1 MSKMKFAALA
11 AMATASVLMVA
22 GCASTT
28 EATPTAAATTDAMSI
43 PMVEVDAAAAAL
55 LPDSYKTAGI
65 NVASDIPYAPMEMFD
80 ENNKPTGFD
89 YDLSQSIAQKLG
101 VTISFNKQAW
111 DSIIP
116 SLQAGNHD
124 IIMSGMNDTLERQAT
139 LDYVDYF
146 KGGFAIVVAK
156 GNPNKVATLLD
167 LCGQPV
173 TIQKATVQGDM
184 LKALTPQC
192 VAAGKKAVVINEYP
206 SDPEALNAL
215 RAGKGIADVMDAPIA
230 AYAAQT
236 AGKGQYF
243 ELITDAAN
251 PNGYEPVFTGIGIL
265 KTNKELTAAL
275 QAAVQ
280 SLIDDGTYG
289 KILAK
294 WNLSSFGV
302 AEATINGTKK

>member
-28 EATPTAAATTDAMSI
+28 DATPTASATTDSMAI
-43 PMVEVDAAAAAL
+43 PMVEVDSAAAAL
-55 LPDSYKTAGI
+55 LPADFKTKGI

-101 VTISFNKQAW
+101 VTVSFNKQAW

-124 IIMSGMNDTLERQAT
+124 IIMSGMNDTVERQAT

-156 GNPNKVATLLD
+156 GNPNKVASLLD

-215 RAGKGIADVMDAPIA
+215 RAGKGVADVMDAPIA

-236 AGKGQYF
+236 SGKGQYF
-243 ELITDAAN
+243 DLITDAAN
-251 PNGYEPVFTGIGIL
+251 PNGYEPVYTGIGIL
-265 KTNKELTAAL
+265 KANKELTAAL

-280 SLIDDGTYG
+280 SLINDGTYG

-302 AEATINGTKK
+302 TEATINGTKK

>member
-28 EATPTAAATTDAMSI
+28 DATPTASATTDSMAI
-43 PMVEVDAAAAAL
+43 PMVEVDSAAAAL
-55 LPDSYKTAGI
+55 LPADFKTKGI

-124 IIMSGMNDTLERQAT
+124 IIMSGMNDTVERQAT

-146 KGGFAIVVAK
+146 KGGFSIVVAK
-156 GNPNKVATLLD
+156 GNPNKVASLLD

-251 PNGYEPVFTGIGIL
+251 PNGYEPVYTGIGIL
-265 KTNKELTAAL
+265 KANKELTAAL

-302 AEATINGTKK
+302 TEATINGTKK

>member
-11 AMATASVLMVA
+11 AMATASVLLVA
-22 GCASTT
+22 GCSSTT
-28 EATPTAAATTDAMSI
+28 ATPSATPTVAAPTI
-43 PMVEVDAAAAAL
+43 PTVEVDSAAAAL
-55 LPDSYKTAGI
+55 LPAKYKTAGI

-101 VTISFNKQAW
+101 VTVSFNKQAW

-124 IIMSGMNDTLERQAT
+124 IIMSGMNDTVERQAT

-156 GNPNKVATLLD
+156 GNPNKVSTLLD

-192 VAAGKKAVVINEYP
+192 VSAGKKAVVINEYP

-251 PNGYEPVFTGIGIL
+251 PNGYEPVYTGIGIL
-265 KTNKELTAAL
+265 KANKELTAAL

-280 SLIDDGTYG
+280 SLINDGTYG

-302 AEATINGTKK
+302 TEATINGTKK

>member
-11 AMATASVLMVA
+11 AMATASVLLVA
-22 GCASTT
+22 GCSATT
-28 EATPTAAATTDAMSI
+28 TATPTASATTDVSAI

-55 LPDSYKTAGI
+55 LPESYKTDGI
-65 NVASDIPYAPMEMFD
+65 DVASDIPYAPMEMFD

-101 VTISFNKQAW
+101 ITIRFNKQAW

-124 IIMSGMNDTLERQAT
+124 IIMSGMNDTVERQAT
-139 LDYVDYF
+139 LSFVDYF

-156 GNPNKVATLLD
+156 GNPNKVASLLD

-192 VAAGKKAVVINEYP
+192 VAAGKKAVIVNEYP

-236 AGKGQYF
+236 AGDGEYF

-251 PNGYEPVFTGIGIL
+251 PNGYEPVYTGIGIL
-265 KTNKELTAAL
+265 KENKELTAAL

-280 SLIDDGTYG
+280 SLINDGTYA

-294 WNLSSFGV
+294 WNLSSFGIT
-302 AEATINGTKK
+302 EATINGTKS

>member
-11 AMATASVLMVA
+11 AMATASVLLVA

-28 EATPTAAATTDAMSI
+28 TATPTASANTDESAI
-43 PMVEVDAAAAAL
+43 PAVQVDSAAAAL
-55 LPDSYKTAGI
+55 LPAKYKTAGI

-80 ENNKPTGFD
+80 DENNPTGFD

-101 VTISFNKQAW
+101 VKISFNKQAW

-124 IIMSGMNDTLERQAT
+124 IIMSGMNDTVERQAT

-146 KGGFAIVVAK
+146 KGGFSIVVAK
-156 GNPNKVATLLD
+156 GNPQGVKTLTD

-192 VAAGKKAVVINEYP
+192 TAAGKKAVIINEYP

-236 AGKGQYF
+236 SGKGQYF
-243 ELITDAAN
+243 DLITDAAN
-251 PNGYEPVFTGIGIL
+251 PNGYEAVYTGIGVL
-265 KTNKELTAAL
+265 KANKELTAAL
-275 QAAVQ
+275 QKAVQ

-302 AEATINGTKK
+302 TTATINGTKK

>member
-11 AMATASVLMVA
+11 AMATASVLLVA
-22 GCASTT
+22 GCSATT
-28 EATPTAAATTDAMSI
+28 TATPTASATTDVSAI

-55 LPDSYKTAGI
+55 LPESYKTDGI
-65 NVASDIPYAPMEMFD
+65 DVASDIPYAPMEMFD

-101 VTISFNKQAW
+101 ITIRFNKQAW

-124 IIMSGMNDTLERQAT
+124 IIMSGMNDTVERQAT
-139 LDYVDYF
+139 LSFVDYF
-146 KGGFAIVVAK
+146 KGGFAIVVTK
-156 GNPNKVATLLD
+156 GNPNKVASLLD

-192 VAAGKKAVVINEYP
+192 VAAGKKAVIVNEYP

-236 AGKGQYF
+236 AGDGEYF

-251 PNGYEPVFTGIGIL
+251 PNGYEPVYTGIGIL
-265 KTNKELTAAL
+265 KENKELTAAL

-280 SLIDDGTYG
+280 SLINDGTYA

-294 WNLSSFGV
+294 WNLSSFGIT
-302 AEATINGTKK
+302 EATINGTKS

>member
-1 MSKMKFAALA
+1 MSKMKFAAVAALA
-11 AMATASVLMVA
+11 TSAVLMMA
-22 GCASTT
+22 GCSSTPA
-28 EATPTAAATTDAMSI
+28 ATPSASATTDAMAI
-43 PMVEVDAAAAAL
+43 PTVSVDSAAAAM
-55 LPDSYKTAGI
+55 LPEKYKTAGI

-101 VTISFNKQAW
+101 VTVSFNKQAW

-124 IIMSGMNDTLERQAT
+124 IIMSGMNDTVERQKN

-156 GNPNKVATLLD
+156 GNPAGVKTLMD

-192 VAAGKKAVVINEYP
+192 VAAGKKAVIINEYP

-251 PNGYEPVFTGIGIL
+251 PNGYEPVFTGIGVL
-265 KTNKELTAAL
+265 KANKELTAAI

-302 AEATINGTKK
+302 TTASINGTKS

>member
-1 MSKMKFAALA
+1 MSKMKFAAFA
-11 AMATASVLMVA
+11 AMATASVLMFA

-28 EATPTAAATTDAMSI
+28 EATPTASATADAMSI

-55 LPDSYKTAGI
+55 LPESYKTDGI
-65 NVASDIPYAPMEMFD
+65 DVASDIPYAPMEMFD

-101 VTISFNKQAW
+101 VTLRFNKQAW

-124 IIMSGMNDTLERQAT
+124 IIMSGMNDTVERQAT

-146 KGGFAIVVAK
+146 KGGFAIVVNK
-156 GNPNKVATLLD
+156 GNPNKVASLLD

-173 TIQKATVQGDM
+173 TIQKATVQGDL
-184 LKALTPQC
+184 LKALTPEC
-192 VAAGKKAVVINEYP
+192 IAAGKKAVVINEYP

-251 PNGYEPVFTGIGIL
+251 PNGYEPVYTGIGIL
-265 KTNKELTAAL
+265 KENKELTAAL

-280 SLIDDGTYG
+280 SLINDGTYG

-294 WNLSSFGV
+294 WNLTSFGV
-302 AEATINGTKK
+302 TEATINGTKK

>member
-1 MSKMKFAALA
+1 
-11 AMATASVLMVA
+11 
-22 GCASTT
+22 
-28 EATPTAAATTDAMSI
+28 
-43 PMVEVDAAAAAL
+43 
-55 LPDSYKTAGI
+55 
-65 NVASDIPYAPMEMFD
+65 MEMFD
-80 ENNKPTGFD
+80 ASNMPTGFD

-101 VTISFNKQAW
+101 VTVSFNKQAW

-124 IIMSGMNDTLERQAT
+124 IIMSGMNDTVERQKT

-146 KGGFAIVVAK
+146 KGGFAIVVAA
-156 GNPNKVATLLD
+156 GNPNKISTLLD

-192 VAAGKKAVVINEYP
+192 VKAGKTAVVINEYP

-215 RAGKGIADVMDAPIA
+215 RAGKGVADVMDAPIA

-243 ELITDAAN
+243 DLITDAAN
-251 PNGYEPVFTGIGIL
+251 PNGYEAVFTGIGIL
-265 KTNKELTAAL
+265 KANKELTAAL

-280 SLIDDGTYG
+280 SLIADGTYG

-294 WNLSSFGV
+294 WNLSNFGV
-302 AEATINGTKK
+302 AEATINGTKS

>member
-1 MSKMKFAALA
+1 MSKMKFAAAA
-11 AMATASVLMVA
+11 AMATAAVLLVA
-22 GCASTT
+22 GCSSTT
-28 EATPTAAATTDAMSI
+28 TATPTASATADAATI
-43 PMVEVDAAAAAL
+43 PTVSVDSAAAAL
-55 LPDSYKTAGI
+55 LPAKYMTAGI

-80 ENNKPTGFD
+80 ASNKPTGFD

-101 VTISFNKQAW
+101 VTVSFNKQAW

-124 IIMSGMNDTLERQAT
+124 IIMSGMNDTVERQKT

-146 KGGFAIVVAK
+146 KGGFSIVVAK
-156 GNPNKVATLLD
+156 GNPQGVKTLTD

-192 VAAGKKAVVINEYP
+192 TAAGKKAVIINEYP

-243 ELITDAAN
+243 DLITDAAN
-251 PNGYEPVFTGIGIL
+251 PNGYQAVYTGIGVL
-265 KTNKELTAAL
+265 KANTKLTAAL

-280 SLIDDGTYG
+280 SLIADGTYG

-294 WNLSSFGV
+294 WNLSNFGV
-302 AEATINGTKK
+302 TTATINGTKK

>member
-11 AMATASVLMVA
+11 AMATASVLLVA

-28 EATPTAAATTDAMSI
+28 NATPTASANTDEAAI
-43 PMVEVDAAAAAL
+43 PAVQVDAAAAAL
-55 LPDSYKTAGI
+55 LPEKYKTAGI

-80 ENNKPTGFD
+80 DENNPTGFD

-101 VTISFNKQAW
+101 VKISFNKQAW

-124 IIMSGMNDTLERQAT
+124 IIMSGMNDTVERQAT

-146 KGGFAIVVAK
+146 KGGFSIVVAK
-156 GNPNKVATLLD
+156 GNPEGIKTLTD
-167 LCGQPV
+167 LCGKPV

-192 VAAGKKAVVINEYP
+192 TAAGKKAVIINEYP

-236 AGKGQYF
+236 SGKGQYF
-243 ELITDAAN
+243 DLITDAAN
-251 PNGYEPVFTGIGIL
+251 PNGYEAVYTGIGIL
-265 KTNKELTAAL
+265 KANKELTAAL
-275 QAAVQ
+275 QKAVQ

-294 WNLSSFGV
+294 WNLTNFGV
-302 AEATINGTKK
+302 TTATINGTKK

>member
-11 AMATASVLMVA
+11 AMATASVLLVA

-28 EATPTAAATTDAMSI
+28 TATPTASATTDSAAI
-43 PMVEVDAAAAAL
+43 PTVQADAAAAAL
-55 LPDSYKTAGI
+55 LPAKYKTAGI

-80 ENNKPTGFD
+80 DANKPTGFD
-89 YDLSQSIAQKLG
+89 YDLSQSIGQKLG
-101 VTISFNKQAW
+101 VTVSFNKQAW

-124 IIMSGMNDTLERQAT
+124 IIMSGMNDTVERQAT

-146 KGGFAIVVAK
+146 KGGFSIVVAK
-156 GNPNKVATLLD
+156 GNPQGVKTLTD

-192 VAAGKKAVVINEYP
+192 TAAGKKAVIINEYP

-215 RAGKGIADVMDAPIA
+215 RAGKGVADVMDAPIA

-236 AGKGQYF
+236 SGKGQYF
-243 ELITDAAN
+243 DLITDAAN
-251 PNGYEPVFTGIGIL
+251 PNGYQAVYTGIGVL
-265 KTNKELTAAL
+265 KANKELTSAL

-280 SLIDDGTYG
+280 SLINDGTYG

-294 WNLSSFGV
+294 WNLSNFGV
-302 AEATINGTKK
+302 QTATINGTKK

>member
-11 AMATASVLMVA
+11 AMATASVLLVA

-28 EATPTAAATTDAMSI
+28 ATPTASATADSNAI
-43 PMVEVDAAAAAL
+43 PTVQVDSAAAAL
-55 LPDSYKTAGI
+55 LPEKYKTAGI

-80 ENNKPTGFD
+80 EENKPTGFD

-124 IIMSGMNDTLERQAT
+124 IIMSGMNDTVERQAT

-156 GNPNKVATLLD
+156 GNPQGIKTLTD

-192 VAAGKKAVVINEYP
+192 TAAGKKAVIINEYP

-215 RAGKGIADVMDAPIA
+215 RAGKGVADVMDAPIA

-236 AGKGQYF
+236 SGKGQYF
-243 ELITDAAN
+243 DLITDAAN
-251 PNGYEPVFTGIGIL
+251 PNGYEPVYTGIGIL
-265 KTNKELTAAL
+265 KANKELTAAL